1 MATAPHTPS
10 PATQSAQDTAPAHDD
25 GQARTLALEIVSLGG
40 SIWSGQVRE
49 ASLPGSLGRFGV
61 MARHLPMLSILRE
74 GLVHIVPAQGEPLDV
89 YVSGGYVEVQPGK
102 IMVMADLAQRGAD
115 IDAARAKAA
124 RESVASPMAQSL
136 TDAAYLRLH
145 MELMQRYGG
154 SLRHTRLP

>member
-1 MATAPHTPS
+1 MATTPHTPS
-10 PATQSAQDTAPAHDD
+10 PSPKTAHDAAPAHDD
-25 GQARTLALEIVSLGG
+25 SQPRTLALEIISLGG

-89 YVSGGYVEVQPGK
+89 YVSGGYAEVQPGK
-102 IMVMADLAQRGAD
+102 IVVMADLAQRGND

-124 RESVASPMAQSL
+124 RDAVASPMAQNL
-136 TDAAYLRLH
+136 TDTVYVRLH
-145 MELMQRYGG
+145 MELMQRYG
-154 SLRHTRLP
+154 SNLRHSRLR